1 MRLSSEVVYKEENDE
16 DGLDGD
22 VNAMLPPKR
31 TLTRQVGAGTP
42 GVTPVGSEMQV
53 FEEVN
58 NGVERS
64 KQSQAMLIEEPVVA
78 LVDYEYERNQS
89 TYWM

>member
-1 MRLSSEVVYKEENDE
+1 M
-16 DGLDGD
+16 
-22 VNAMLPPKR
+22 
-31 TLTRQVGAGTP
+31 
-42 GVTPVGSEMQV
+42 TPVGSEMQV

-78 LVDYEYERNQS
+78 FADYEYERN
-89 TYWM
+89 